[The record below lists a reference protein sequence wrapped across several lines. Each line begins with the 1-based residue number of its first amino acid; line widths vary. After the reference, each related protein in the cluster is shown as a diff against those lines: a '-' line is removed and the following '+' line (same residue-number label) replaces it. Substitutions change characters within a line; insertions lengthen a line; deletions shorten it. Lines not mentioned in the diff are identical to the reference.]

1 MGMFSGLPDFFGL
14 DIGTT
19 AVRVVQ
25 LRGRGPNQTVFR
37 YGTLAL
43 DQKMTNQSDEA
54 TASYLADSIR
64 ELLVQSQITTRNV
77 VVGLPTNRIFSTI
90 REFDAMSA
98 ADFVKTLR
106 FQIDMIIPGGAQDS
120 KVDWSVLDADVK
132 NAPKKEVFVCSTKND
147 FIEQRLE
154 MLERINLNVLAF
166 EPDVLALVRALAS
179 ANSAQA
185 ASLLVDIGFHDTDIS
200 IVYKNEPRLI
210 RTVSIGI
217 FHILKAVIN
226 NLRVDQTQGQQLL
239 FQVGMNGGETYKALS
254 STIVQTLDNILV
266 ELRKSVSY
274 FVNRYSDSQLAQLVV
289 CGDMAHVPGFAGFL
303 SQQTGLSAVLGDA
316 WQNVVCPPAIV
327 EELRPL
333 SANFMVASGLAERQ
347 VI

>member
-1 MGMFSGLPDFFGL
+1 MFSGLPDFFGL

-25 LRGRGPNQTVFR
+25 LRGRGPNRTVFR
-37 YGTLAL
+37 YGTLPL
-43 DQKMTNQSDEA
+43 DQKLTNRSDEA
-54 TASYLADSIR
+54 TMSHLADSIR

-77 VVGLPTNRIFSTI
+77 VVGLPTNRIFSAV

-98 ADFVKTLR
+98 SDFAKTLK

-120 KVDWSVLDADVK
+120 KVDWSVLDAADK
-132 NAPKKEVFVCSTKND
+132 TAPKKEVFVCSTRND

-166 EPDVLALVRALAS
+166 EPDVLALIRALAS

-185 ASLLVDIGFHDTDIS
+185 AGILIDIGFHDTDIS
-200 IVYKNEPRLI
+200 IIYKNEPRLI
-210 RTVSIGI
+210 RTVSTGI

-239 FQVGMNGGETYKALS
+239 FQVGMNGGETYKTLS
-254 STIVQTLDNILV
+254 ASIAQTLDNVLI
-266 ELRKSVSY
+266 ELRKSVGY
-274 FVNRYSDSQLAQLVV
+274 FVNRYSDSQLSQLIV
-289 CGDMAHVPGFAGFL
+289 CGDMAYAPGFAEFL
-303 SQQTGLSAVLGDA
+303 AQQTGLAAVLGDA
-316 WQNVVCPPAIV
+316 WQNVVCPPAIA
-327 EELRPL
+327 EELKPL
-333 SANFMVASGLAERQ
+333 SANFTVAAGLAERQ